1 MNYSF
6 DINHAKQYGVDEAII
21 IYNFQFWLMKNK
33 ANGNNLHDGR
43 HWTYNSV
50 RAYSELFPF
59 WTQAKI
65 KRILK
70 SLVDQ
75 GVLVK
80 GCYNKVKY
88 DRTNWYAFQDESIFL
103 PLAESDQ
110 WKSENQPIKET
121 KPANQKDETSQPIPD
136 INQIVNSDSKPVTIT
151 DDSFNTFWQLYDKKT
166 SHNKCLAKWRKI
178 KPELHET
185 IFHHVREYVKSTP
198 DKKFRKNPETYLNNS
213 GWNDEIVYSKGTPKP
228 VEQQQD
234 DFKKLCEANKK
245 YFD

>member
-21 IYNFQFWLMKNK
+21 IYNFQFWLQKNK
-33 ANGNNLHDGR
+33 ANSNNLHDGR

-75 GVLVK
+75 GVLIK

-88 DRTNWYAFQDESIFL
+88 DRTNWYAFQDESMFL
-103 PLAESDQ
+103 PLAENDQ
-110 WKSENQPIKET
+110 WKESNKPINET
-121 KPANQKDETSQPIPD
+121 KPSNQIDETSQPIPD
-136 INQIVNSDSKPVTIT
+136 INQMKNTVNDLPLKDNPTL
-151 DDSFNTFWQLYDKKT
+151 DSFEIFWMYYDKKT
-166 SHNKCLAKWRKI
+166 SRNKCLAKWNKI
-178 KPELHET
+178 KPELYQT
-185 IFHHVREYVKSTP
+185 IYNHVKEYVKSTP
-198 DKKFRKNPETYLNNS
+198 DKKYRKNPETYLNNEC
-213 GWNDEIVYSKGTPKP
+213 WNDEIVKGKDQLSSVDLYGRRP
-228 VEQQQD
+228 
-234 DFKKLCEANKK
+234 
-245 YFD
+245 

>member
-21 IYNFQFWLMKNK
+21 IYNFQFWLQKNK

-121 KPANQKDETSQPIPD
+121 EPANQKDGTSQHIPD
-136 INQIVNSDSKPVTIT
+136 INQIVNSDSKPVTLA
-151 DDSFNTFWQLYDKKT
+151 DDSFNTFWLLYDKKT
-166 SHNKCLAKWRKI
+166 NNKKCLAKWQKI
-178 KPELHET
+178 KPELHDI
-185 IFHHVREYVKSTP
+185 IFNHVREYVKSTP
-198 DKKFRKNPETYLNNS
+198 DKKFRKNPETDLNN
-213 GWNDEIVYSKGTPKP
+213 
-228 VEQQQD
+228 
-234 DFKKLCEANKK
+234 
-245 YFD
+245 